1 MLPEIDVL
9 VVEDHAILRDQLV
22 TGLAK
27 RGWTV
32 RAAANGRVALKTM
45 ETCKPKVLVTDIFMP
60 DIEGLELIRLTR
72 HICADIKIIAMS
84 GGSSVCGNFLP
95 EACRFGANAALMKPF
110 TRADLAE
117 LVATMLSESSE
128 PSPSSKA
135 DQHPSL

>member
-1 MLPEIDVL
+1 MKPDIDVL

-27 RGWTV
+27 KGWSV
-32 RAAANGRVALKTM
+32 RAAANGRLALKTM
-45 ETCKPKVLVTDIFMP
+45 ETCKPRLLVTDIFMP

-72 HICADIKIIAMS
+72 AMCPGVKIIAIS

-95 EACRFGANAALMKPF
+95 EACRFGANAALQKPF

-117 LVATMLSESSE
+117 LVNTLLSESDDSS
-128 PSPSSKA
+128 PPSSA
-135 DQHPSL
+135 DQHPAM

>member
-60 DIEGLELIRLTR
+60 DIEGLELIRMTR
-72 HICADIKIIAMS
+72 SMRPDIKIIAMS

-95 EACRFGANAALMKPF
+95 EACRFGANAALQKPF
-110 TRADLAE
+110 SRAELTE
-117 LVATMLSESSE
+117 LVASLLNDSDDSSPPRNAE
-128 PSPSSKA
+128 QRPTI
-135 DQHPSL
+135 

>member
-1 MLPEIDVL
+1 MEPEVDVL

-27 RGWTV
+27 QGWTV

-60 DIEGLELIRLTR
+60 DIEGLELIRMTR
-72 HICADIKIIAMS
+72 SMRPDIKIIAMS

-95 EACRFGANAALMKPF
+95 EACRFGANAALQKPF
-110 TRADLAE
+110 SRAELTE
-117 LVATMLSESSE
+117 LVASLLNDSDDSSPPRNAE
-128 PSPSSKA
+128 QRPTI
-135 DQHPSL
+135 

>member
-1 MLPEIDVL
+1 MVPDIDVL

-32 RAAANGRVALKTM
+32 RAAANGRLALKTM
-45 ETCKPKVLVTDIFMP
+45 ETCKPRILVTDIFMP

-72 HICADIKIIAMS
+72 NLCPTIKIIAIS

-95 EACRFGANAALMKPF
+95 EACRFGANAALQKPF
-110 TRADLAE
+110 SRADLAE
-117 LVATMLSESSE
+117 LVTTLLNETDESS
-128 PSPSSKA
+128 PPSSA
-135 DQHPSL
+135 DQHPAI